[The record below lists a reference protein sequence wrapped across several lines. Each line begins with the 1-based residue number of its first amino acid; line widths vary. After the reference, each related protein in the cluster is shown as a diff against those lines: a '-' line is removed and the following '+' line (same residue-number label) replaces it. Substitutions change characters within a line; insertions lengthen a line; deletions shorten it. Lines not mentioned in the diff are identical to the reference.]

1 MKAEVGQVFVSC
13 GATVQP
19 APIAAAKAELGEVIV
34 TTEITLHRGR
44 VKSFSPVNGYG
55 FLLTGGGDLFFHK
68 SSLEEGYRPTKGDRV
83 TFQIAGSRR
92 QRLYATNVRRIES

>member
-1 MKAEVGQVFVSC
+1 MKAEVNNPCVHA

-19 APIAAAKAELGEVIV
+19 APIVAARAELGAVTV
-34 TTEITLHRGR
+34 TTGSTLHRGR
-44 VKSFSPVNGYG
+44 VKSFSLVNGYG
-55 FLLTGGGDLFFHK
+55 FLFTGGGDLFFHK

-92 QRLYATNVRRIES
+92 QRLYATNVRRIED